1 MAIITHKVET
11 SLKKAMSSFSKKLNV
26 LPTDFMF
33 YIKTKNTDGNLSPM
47 FFYGIKNMPQKD
59 EKGNLKQVNVIT
71 DILEKKVNFFSLTTL
86 ALVDKFIMD
95 SFMGFSEKFKI
106 DPQSLFVSISC
117 YENEIDNLK
126 LKLIGKNQEKQFL
139 LKSSDYNLK
148 SKPECNTEEWNAIK
162 EKKQSYSE
170 QEWKEMRAKE
180 FNLGELLGEPA
191 ELI

>member
-1 MAIITHKVET
+1 M
-11 SLKKAMSSFSKKLNV
+11 
-26 LPTDFMF
+26 
-33 YIKTKNTDGNLSPM
+33 
-47 FFYGIKNMPQKD
+47 
-59 EKGNLKQVNVIT
+59 
-71 DILEKKVNFFSLTTL
+71 
-86 ALVDKFIMD
+86 
-95 SFMGFSEKFKI
+95 
-106 DPQSLFVSISC
+106 
-117 YENEIDNLK
+117 K